1 MAPEEMPFLQKD
13 GGPAE
18 FGSRPERLPQNIGHR
33 GYKGAYPENTMA
45 AFRAAVEAGAHAI
58 ETDLHLSRDGVV
70 VLSHDPALK
79 RCFGVDARIADCDW
93 PYLSTLRTRQH
104 PREPMPRLAD
114 LLEWLAT
121 AGAGAGAGAAPVW
134 LLLDIKT
141 NDDPERLLPAVART
155 IASAPP
161 PPGGDVKGW
170 KKRIVIGA
178 WNEHYIRHARLHLP
192 GHPLAYIGFSLLYAR
207 RFLSDEHPDVHFNL
221 AQPTLVGPLG
231 AAFRRAVRARGRRL
245 FVWTV
250 NDPQWMAWAVG
261 QGVDGVV
268 TDEVARMRAV
278 LDRASSS
285 SAFSAS
291 EIEAEANGDEDDAGA
306 GIGVGPGDG
315 MRWPRTIRL
324 YLVAM
329 LWQVGAALLSILLWY
344 PLNTRG
350 RPKKGR
356 DAGQLGGA
364 TLSVK
369 A

>member
-1 MAPEEMPFLQKD
+1 
-13 GGPAE
+13 
-18 FGSRPERLPQNIGHR
+18 
-33 GYKGAYPENTMA
+33 
-45 AFRAAVEAGAHAI
+45 
-58 ETDLHLSRDGVV
+58 
-70 VLSHDPALK
+70 DPTLK

-93 PYLSTLRTRQH
+93 SYLSTLRTLQH
-104 PREPMPRLAD
+104 PREGMPRLAD

-121 AGAGAGAGAAPVW
+121 AAASSELPAAASVW

-141 NDDPERLLPAVART
+141 DDDPERLLPAVART

-161 PPGGDVKGW
+161 PPGGDMKGW

-207 RFLSDEHPDVHFNL
+207 RFLSDEYSDVHFNL

-231 AAFRRAVRARGRRL
+231 AAFRGAVRARGRRL

-250 NDPQWMAWAVG
+250 NEPRWMAWAVSK
-261 QGVDGVV
+261 GVDGVV
-268 TDEVARMRAV
+268 TDEVVRLRAV
-278 LDRASSS
+278 LDRPSPSLSPSPSPSSS
-285 SAFSAS
+285 SASSAS
-291 EIEAEANGDEDDAGA
+291 DIEAEANGNAEGLEV

-315 MRWPRTIRL
+315 MRWPHTIRL

-329 LWQVGAALLSILLWY
+329 LWQVGAALLTILLWY
-344 PLNTRG
+344 SLNTRG

-356 DAGQLGGA
+356 GAGLLGGA
-364 TLSVK
+364 TLPVK